1 MRNIEMTYHDVY
13 YYCNIIDNL
22 LYCFTSSIDWIS
34 TGAQFTEPFY
44 EEDNEDFSKWTSLH
58 GFCDFVIRR
67 LLFKMNMSNWKK
79 YRKDMM
85 NLKLQIK
92 RNG

>member
-34 TGAQFTEPFY
+34 TGAQYTEPFY
-44 EEDNEDFSKWTSLH
+44 EENNEDFSKWT
-58 GFCDFVIRR
+58 
-67 LLFKMNMSNWKK
+67 
-79 YRKDMM
+79 
-85 NLKLQIK
+85 
-92 RNG
+92 